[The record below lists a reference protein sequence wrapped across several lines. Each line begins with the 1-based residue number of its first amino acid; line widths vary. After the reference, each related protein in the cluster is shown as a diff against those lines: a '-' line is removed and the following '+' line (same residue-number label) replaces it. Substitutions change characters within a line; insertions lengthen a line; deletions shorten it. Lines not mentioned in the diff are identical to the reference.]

1 MDFRPGAELRIPQQE
16 DLLRNGDRGAGYMA
30 LIGFAGALGV
40 LGTLAALGLFEPVR
54 TPSLVPEPAP
64 SPAPW
69 EAMFVDLGPT
79 SLAADRAQPP
89 G

>member
-1 MDFRPGAELRIPQQE
+1 MDFPTGCRTPNPSARGV
-16 DLLRNGDRGAGYMA
+16 LRNGDRGSGYMA

-40 LGTLAALGLFEPVR
+40 LGTLAALGLFEPVG

-64 SPAPW
+64 PPAPW
-69 EAMFVDLGPT
+69 EAMFVDLGPS
-79 SLAADRAQPP
+79 SLAADGAQPP